1 MLAILA
7 AIVFGFALLLDLL
20 DTDFGAPDLFNWN
33 TLVLI
38 GLLLLSLYLA
48 GVGSGPR
55 GGGGGGGGRWYR
67 GRRPGPWL
75 TGTDHRWRARGAIP
89 ASWARPGTVFVME
102 SDALFSL
109 GEPAGS
115 RSAPDGPAGV
125 DGFTAVAD
133 DSPLPV
139 RMRPVTLDELVGQDH
154 LLAPGAPLR
163 QLVSGGGP
171 DVGDPLGPAGQR
183 QDHHRAP
190 GGRGHRPPL
199 RRHVGALRRRQGR
212 PGGDRGGAP
221 PAPLRRPA
229 DRALHRRGAPVQQ
242 DPAGF
247 AARRR
252 RGPHCHAAGGDH
264 REPVLLG
271 HLAAAVAVRAAHP
284 ATARRRGG
292 AGPAAPRGR
301 RQARPGRRTDP
312 DHRGRGP
319 PGPARRR

>member
-38 GLLLLSLYLA
+38 GLLLPLA
-48 GVGSGPR
+48 LP
-55 GGGGGGGGRWYR
+55 
-67 GRRPGPWL
+67 GRRGQRPARRRRRWRRPLVPGPSPRAWL

-115 RSAPDGPAGV
+115 RSAPAGPAGV

-139 RMRPVTLDELVGQDH
+139 RMRPVTLDELVGQEH

-163 QLVSGGGP
+163 QLVTGGGA

-183 QDHHRAP
+183 QDHHRP
-190 GGRGHRPPL
+190 
-199 RRHVGALRRRQGR
+199 
-212 PGGDRGGAP
+212 
-221 PAPLRRPA
+221 
-229 DRALHRRGAPVQQ
+229 
-242 DPAGF
+242 
-247 AARRR
+247 
-252 RGPHCHAAGGDH
+252 
-264 REPVLLG
+264 
-271 HLAAAVAVRAAHP
+271 
-284 ATARRRGG
+284 
-292 AGPAAPRGR
+292 
-301 RQARPGRRTDP
+301 PGRRARPTAASSP
-312 DHRGRGP
+312 CRRSPPASRTSGR
-319 PGPARRR
+319 